1 MTDEELQEE
10 IQDVREIRDNL
21 PRPSAP
27 LPQHDVRRREM
38 LLLRELTL
46 YKMEDAKK
54 RNKKDLELLN
64 TQIYDLIISFTESY

>member
-10 IQDVREIRDNL
+10 IRVAREIRDNL

-27 LPQHDVRRREM
+27 LPQHEVRRREM

-46 YKMEDAKK
+46 YKIEDAKK
-54 RNKKDLELLN
+54 QNKKDLELFN
-64 TQIYDLIISFTESY
+64 TAIYGLITSFVKSP